1 MTKHNSHSVPNLQ
14 EGNLTRQAATQEF
27 RTVRQESEKICFPLQ
42 TEDYVIQT
50 TPEAS
55 PAKWHLAHVTW
66 FYETFILA
74 DFAPNYQPFHPRFR
88 YLFNSYYEQV
98 GQFFPRPQRG
108 LLSRPTVAEVY
119 RYRAYVDEQMEQL
132 FEIAKEED
140 WPTIRQRLLIGLHH
154 EQQHQ
159 ELLLTDIKYNLAF
172 NPLRPAYR
180 EDLPTPPP
188 CSAPAVNWLEYAGGL
203 DKIGYAGENF
213 AYDNESPRHQV
224 YLPPFRLASRLV
236 TNGEYLE
243 FIEAKGYER
252 PELWLSDGW
261 STIRKQG
268 WQAPLYWE
276 KIDNQW
282 WQATL
287 GGMRPLRTEE
297 PVCHVS
303 YFEANAFANWQAK
316 RLPSEAEWE
325 IAAQSLPL
333 TGNSYDS
340 GFLHPIAAPENES
353 GLLQMYGDLWE
364 WTQSP
369 YAPYPGYRA
378 AAGAIGEYN
387 GKFMCNQ
394 FVLRGGS
401 CVTSANHMRLTY
413 RNFFYPHE
421 RWQFKGFRL
430 AEDV

>member
-1 MTKHNSHSVPNLQ
+1 MITPNPGLNPQTGSFTRLAALQ
-14 EGNLTRQAATQEF
+14 QF
-27 RTVRQESEKICFPLQ
+27 RTVRQDSETICAPLQ
-42 TEDYVIQT
+42 IEDYVIQT

-66 FYETFILA
+66 FYETFILT
-74 DFAPNYQPFHPRFR
+74 DFLPHYQPFHPRFR

-119 RYRAYVDEQMEQL
+119 RYRAYLDEQMAQL
-132 FEIAKEED
+132 IETAKAED
-140 WPTIRQRLLIGLHH
+140 WPTIAHRLLIGLHH

-172 NPLRPAYR
+172 NPLRPPYH
-180 EDLPTPPP
+180 EDLPTMPNGTAPPLK
-188 CSAPAVNWLEYAGGL
+188 WLEYSGGL
-203 DKIGYAGENF
+203 DNIGYTGESF
-213 AYDNESPRHQV
+213 AYDNELPRHQV
-224 YLPPFRLASRLV
+224 LLLPFRLASRLV

-243 FIEAKGYER
+243 FMEAGGYER

-261 STIRKQG
+261 STIRKQS

-276 KIDNQW
+276 NIEHQW
-282 WQATL
+282 WQMTL
-287 GGMRPLRTEE
+287 AGMQPLRTEA

-303 YFEANAFANWQAK
+303 YYEANAFATWKDQ

-325 IAAQSLPL
+325 VAVRQLPI
-333 TGNSYDS
+333 TGNLRDT
-340 GFLHPIAAPENES
+340 GFLHPIVAASKGDE
-353 GLLQMYGDLWE
+353 LLQMYGDVWE
-364 WTQSP
+364 WTHSP
-369 YAPYPGYRA
+369 YTPYPGYRP
-378 AAGAIGEYN
+378 AAGALGEYN

-401 CVTSANHMRLTY
+401 CVTPANHIRPTY

-430 AEDV
+430 AEDLQ

>member
-1 MTKHNSHSVPNLQ
+1 MITPNPGLNPQTGSFTRLAALQ
-14 EGNLTRQAATQEF
+14 QF
-27 RTVRQESEKICFPLQ
+27 RTVRQDSETICTPLQ
-42 TEDYVIQT
+42 IEDYVIQT

-66 FYETFILA
+66 FYETFILT
-74 DFAPNYQPFHPRFR
+74 DFLPHYQPFHPRFR

-119 RYRAYVDEQMEQL
+119 RYRAYVDEQMVQL
-132 FEIAKEED
+132 IETAKAED
-140 WPTIRQRLLIGLHH
+140 WPTIAQRLLIGLHH

-159 ELLLTDIKYNLAF
+159 ELLLTDLKYNLAF
-172 NPLRPAYR
+172 NPLRPPYR
-180 EDLPTPPP
+180 EDLPTMPNGT
-188 CSAPAVNWLEYAGGL
+188 APALNWLEYSGGL
-203 DKIGYAGENF
+203 DNIGYTGESF
-213 AYDNESPRHQV
+213 AYDNELPRHQV
-224 YLPPFRLASRLV
+224 LLSPFRLASRLV

-243 FIEAKGYER
+243 FMEAGGYER

-261 STIRKQG
+261 STIRKQS

-276 KIDNQW
+276 KIEHQW
-282 WQATL
+282 WQMTL
-287 GGMRPLRTEE
+287 AGMQPLRTEA

-303 YFEANAFANWQAK
+303 YYEANAFATWKNQ

-325 IAAQSLPL
+325 VAVRQLPI
-333 TGNSYDS
+333 TGNLRDT
-340 GFLHPIAAPENES
+340 GFLHPIVAAGKGDE
-353 GLLQMYGDLWE
+353 LLQMYGDVWE

-369 YAPYPGYRA
+369 YSPYPGYRP
-378 AAGAIGEYN
+378 AAGALGEYN

-401 CVTSANHMRLTY
+401 CVTPANHLRPTY

-430 AEDV
+430 AEDL